1 MQPTADAA
9 AVIPGMELDER
20 GYSQGRDPRRM
31 TQAELHDMGHQP
43 MSAHAALRLHCLD
56 CCAGSADEVRKCTA
70 IRCPS
75 WPFRMPRNPWR
86 APLSDE
92 QLEARRQQGLALA
105 RKMHSGA
112 SA

>member
-9 AVIPGMELDER
+9 AIPGTELDER
-20 GYSQGRDPRRM
+20 GHAQGRDPRRM
-31 TQAELHDMGHQP
+31 TQAELRAMGHQP

-56 CCAGSADEVRKCTA
+56 CCTGSADEVRKCTA
-70 IRCPS
+70 TRCPS
-75 WPFRMPRNPWR
+75 WPFRMGRNPWR